1 MEKRNYTAPTVSYV
15 GPDINECL
23 ETNAPVAVAVGASVA
38 ASIATTITQR
48 IW

>member
-1 MEKRNYTAPTVSYV
+1 MEKKDYVTPSISYI

-38 ASIATTITQR
+38 ASVATAVAKR
-48 IW
+48 VW